1 MLEWEVCSYAC
12 VFVCDNEREREREKE
27 RKKERDGFAFFRHSA
42 CDAFINMC
50 VCVLGGGE
58 GGVIVGRQ
66 CSLGKRL

>member
-1 MLEWEVCSYAC
+1 MRVCLC
-12 VFVCDNEREREREKE
+12 VTMREREREREKE

-58 GGVIVGRQ
+58 GGVVVGRQ

>member
-1 MLEWEVCSYAC
+1 MLEWEDCSYAC
-12 VFVCDNEREREREKE
+12 VFVCDNERERERKKE
-27 RKKERDGFAFFRHSA
+27 RQKERDGFAFFRHSA

-58 GGVIVGRQ
+58 GGVVVGRQ